1 MSIVNEVPLEDRQR
15 ILDTRL
21 SYWRNVIRMVKQIE
35 ALGLKPDDT
44 TMCTQ
49 YKEQL
54 FDDLDEIG
62 LITQALGI
70 VQSIAYKKEYSLERL
85 DGAVHVLLEADAE
98 REAENV

>member
-1 MSIVNEVPLEDRQR
+1 MSIVNELPLEERQR

-54 FDDLDEIG
+54 FDDLYDIG
-62 LITQALGI
+62 LVKQVLGI
-70 VQSIAYKKEYSLERL
+70 VHSIASKKESYLERL

-98 REAENV
+98 RETEDV